1 METLMSIKRRQ
12 HSSKFKS
19 QVVIAAIKGDKTI
32 AQLSKEF
39 NINQSR
45 ITAWKKIAYEG
56 MSSLFDI
63 KARTVVSYSEHE
75 IEKLYAQIGKLQ
87 VERDYLKKTCFNQ
100 L

>member
-1 METLMSIKRRQ
+1 MSIKRRQ
-12 HSSKFKS
+12 HSSKFKT

-45 ITAWKKIAYEG
+45 ITAWKKIAFEG
-56 MSSLFDI
+56 MPSLFDMRV
-63 KARTVVSYSEHE
+63 KAVQSYSAHE

-87 VERDYLKKTCFNQ
+87 VERDYLKKN
-100 L
+100 LL